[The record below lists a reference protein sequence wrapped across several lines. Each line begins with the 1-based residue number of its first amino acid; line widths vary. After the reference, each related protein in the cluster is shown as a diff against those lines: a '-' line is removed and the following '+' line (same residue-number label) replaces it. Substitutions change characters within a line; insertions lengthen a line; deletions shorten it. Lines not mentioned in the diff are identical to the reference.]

1 MTENESSES
10 EQFTTANRVGGS
22 AIAPDEADDALLA
35 LELQFNALAAE
46 LVAAQGAQGELV
58 TCLDQRPPRGVR
70 TGVDVGTDYEART
83 REVEAILA
91 RLDPIER
98 AIMGAPARTIAGLGV
113 KARHA
118 AYVTSQYWSEPI
130 DKIDWEARA
139 VRLLIEAVCNVAHA
153 PLLLNDANGP
163 NSGCVVTVD

>member
-1 MTENESSES
+1 MTENESS
-10 EQFTTANRVGGS
+10 GS
-22 AIAPDEADDALLA
+22 AIAPDESDDALLA

-58 TCLDQRPPRGVR
+58 ICLDQRPPRGVR